1 MSISLTMSA
10 KCNAATEADSR
21 TQKTERIQPAW
32 QGERTF
38 HPWPLATAPAHPPT
52 DPLPQASAAY
62 TEGESTSR
70 CSTLLDEVD
79 GDGRMSSCSSP
90 LATRFSGAF
99 GAKSLGLSRGLVQ
112 QLLWYQEGLDGK

>member
-32 QGERTF
+32 QGERAF

-90 LATRFSGAF
+90 LTRFSGAF
-99 GAKSLGLSRGLVQ
+99 GAKSLGLSRGLVL

>member
-32 QGERTF
+32 QGERAF

-79 GDGRMSSCSSP
+79 GDGSMSSCSSP
-90 LATRFSGAF
+90 LGIRFSRSF
-99 GAKSLGLSRGLVQ
+99 WRKVSLTLH
-112 QLLWYQEGLDGK
+112 

>member
-32 QGERTF
+32 QGERAF

-62 TEGESTSR
+62 TEAESTSR

-90 LATRFSGAF
+90 LDTN
-99 GAKSLGLSRGLVQ
+99 LP
-112 QLLWYQEGLDGK
+112 QLLAQSLFDSPLNLQLQRDKSWTGS